1 LSPLLPL
8 FKRSQPAGVAEY
20 VKGGRDYPLLRN
32 ATPRNLCPMACDLRT
47 KRKFNNNLK
56 ADKMKNVKTRKDNF
70 FEEIV
75 AEELKE
81 LSGTNKVA
89 ETNPDE
95 MPTGHLS
102 SEEFL
107 YTTPFNEKNSQLA
120 KNTDNDLVEN
130 IIYTP

>member
-1 LSPLLPL
+1 
-8 FKRSQPAGVAEY
+8 
-20 VKGGRDYPLLRN
+20 
-32 ATPRNLCPMACDLRT
+32 
-47 KRKFNNNLK
+47 
-56 ADKMKNVKTRKDNF
+56 MKNVKTRKDNF
-70 FEEIV
+70 FEGIV

-89 ETNPDE
+89 ETNPE

-120 KNTDNDLVEN
+120 KNADNDLVEN

>member
-1 LSPLLPL
+1 
-8 FKRSQPAGVAEY
+8 
-20 VKGGRDYPLLRN
+20 
-32 ATPRNLCPMACDLRT
+32 
-47 KRKFNNNLK
+47 
-56 ADKMKNVKTRKDNF
+56 MKNVKTRKDNF

-120 KNTDNDLVEN
+120 KNADNDLVEN
-130 IIYTP
+130 IIFTP

>member
-1 LSPLLPL
+1 
-8 FKRSQPAGVAEY
+8 
-20 VKGGRDYPLLRN
+20 
-32 ATPRNLCPMACDLRT
+32 MACDLST

-120 KNTDNDLVEN
+120 KNADNDLVEN